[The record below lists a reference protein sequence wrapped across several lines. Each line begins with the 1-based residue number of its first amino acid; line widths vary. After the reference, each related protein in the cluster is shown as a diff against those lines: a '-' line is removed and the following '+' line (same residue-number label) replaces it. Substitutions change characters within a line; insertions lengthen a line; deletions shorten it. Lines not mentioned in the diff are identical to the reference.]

1 MTGPAVDSA
10 ARPVDVPAGGMT
22 RQISVTVIWRLAGQD
37 GESGITKLAMT
48 YGMSVVE
55 LQSGKWYVKVV
66 SASTEAVGAQ

>member
-1 MTGPAVDSA
+1 
-10 ARPVDVPAGGMT
+10 
-22 RQISVTVIWRLAGQD
+22 VTVIWRLAGQD
-37 GESGITKLAMT
+37 DESGITKLAMT